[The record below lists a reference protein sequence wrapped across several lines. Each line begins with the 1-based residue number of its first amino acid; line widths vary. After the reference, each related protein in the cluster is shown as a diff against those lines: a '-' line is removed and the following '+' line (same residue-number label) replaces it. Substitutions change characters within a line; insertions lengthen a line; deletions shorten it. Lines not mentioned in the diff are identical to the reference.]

1 MTTRFVHTPVSRPE
15 LMIYAQFQGGDL
27 PVDATPEMT
36 AASKRSDFDASAGT
50 SASVF
55 PANAPRAL
63 LIGLGEKDKWSHETA
78 RKVAEAIA
86 PVIIATKAGSVQ
98 FDLRDVPLASEF
110 GREFGVA
117 LAKAGWDGRSMVS
130 KKDDDRKVETS
141 ALEENFDKGLIAGL
155 GLGTSVNMCRDLVNT
170 PPNIA
175 TPKWMADYAMQVG
188 KEAGLEVSMISG
200 DGLDEHQLVGLQ
212 NVGRASI
219 NEPCLIRI
227 EYKPSDIVVGQ
238 PVVLVGKTIT
248 YDTGGLS
255 IKGKDG
261 MPGMKCDKGGGCAV
275 LAAMHAI
282 ATVIKPKAHVVALL
296 VAAEN
301 CISENA
307 YRPDDVITYRNGVTV
322 EVTNTDAEGR
332 LVLADGLIWAC
343 EVERASKIVDMA
355 TLTGGVVTALGH
367 VFAGGFGNDDGHY
380 SALEQAGK
388 SSGDKMWR
396 LPLHDEYKEYMKS
409 PIADIVNSVKGGK
422 AHPVQGGTFL
432 SFFVEEGTPWVHID
446 IAGKAMPA
454 DGPTGFGVRILAEWL
469 EQTAS

>member
-1 MTTRFVHTPVSRPE
+1 MPSEFYRVKRLPPYVFEEVNRLKAEARARGADIIDFGMGNP
-15 LMIYAQFQGGDL
+15 DL
-27 PVDATPEMT
+27 ATP
-36 AASKRSDFDASAGT
+36 DFIVDKLIET
-50 SASVF
+50 IRKPRTNRYSASRGIQGLR
-55 PANAPRAL
+55 RAQAAYYDRRFGVKL
-63 LIGLGEKDKWSHETA
+63 NPDTQ
-78 RKVAEAIA
+78 V
-86 PVIIATKAGSVQ
+86 IATLGSKEGLANMAQAITAPGDVILVPNPTYPIHQ
-98 FDLRDVPLASEF
+98 FGFLLSGGVIRHLPAQPDEEFLR
-110 GREFGVA
+110 
-117 LAKAGWDGRSMVS
+117 K
-130 KKDDDRKVETS
+130 
-141 ALEENFDKGLIAGL
+141 
-155 GLGTSVNMCRDLVNT
+155 
-170 PPNIA
+170 
-175 TPKWMADYAMQVG
+175 
-188 KEAGLEVSMISG
+188 
-200 DGLDEHQLVGLQ
+200 LDH
-212 NVGRASI
+212 
-219 NEPCLIRI
+219 
-227 EYKPSDIVVGQ
+227 
-238 PVVLVGKTIT
+238 
-248 YDTGGLS
+248 
-255 IKGKDG
+255 
-261 MPGMKCDKGGGCAV
+261 
-275 LAAMHAI
+275 AMHAI

-355 TLTGGVVTALGH
+355 TLTGGVVTAIGH
-367 VFAGGFGNDDGHY
+367 VFAGGFGNDDAHY